1 MSVGTMTLHRFNGDE
16 IYSVQSA
23 TIKEHET
30 ESGMFAI
37 TFKAEASWPPIKM
50 LHDTESLQAKPTA
63 EITIQVAKPADLIL
77 KAGATFSLAKGYD
90 ETTREYFTNFYY
102 REHEPM
108 DENEI
113 EVLERKEL
121 KIQISILG
129 TVTDVN
135 YHDGSKPRTKV
146 TIAADFTLVL

>member
-23 TIKEHET
+23 TIKQNQMEN
-30 ESGMFAI
+30 GLFAI
-37 TFKAEASWPPIKM
+37 TFRAETAWPPIKM
-50 LHDTESLQAKPTA
+50 LPDTESLRGKPTA
-63 EITIQVAKPADLIL
+63 EVTIHVDEPAAVVL
-77 KAGATFSLAKGYD
+77 KTGATFSLAKGYD
-90 ETTREYFTNFYY
+90 ESTREQQANFYY

-113 EVLERKEL
+113 EVLEREGP

-129 TVTDVN
+129 TVRDVN
-135 YHDGSKPRTKV
+135 HYDGSKPRTKV
-146 TIAADFTLVL
+146 TIVADFTLVL